1 MGDDGT
7 TYGFDLHAE
16 SPSLA
21 NAPWQWQFALSGPA
35 GAALTVDGQLQH
47 VASPEPLVGH
57 TEVNVSQLDFAV
69 VTSLLP
75 LHAAW
80 QPHGHIQQVHVRL
93 VFDGIQ
99 GVNITAGLEFQQLRW
114 PAAGAPAEPSWS
126 TSRCACRGSGR
137 TTSGPARPDH

>member
-47 VASPEPLVGH
+47 VASSEPLVGH
-57 TEVNVSQLDFAV
+57 TEVNVNL
-69 VTSLLP
+69 
-75 LHAAW
+75 
-80 QPHGHIQQVHVRL
+80 
-93 VFDGIQ
+93 
-99 GVNITAGLEFQQLRW
+99 
-114 PAAGAPAEPSWS
+114 
-126 TSRCACRGSGR
+126 TSRW
-137 TTSGPARPDH
+137 